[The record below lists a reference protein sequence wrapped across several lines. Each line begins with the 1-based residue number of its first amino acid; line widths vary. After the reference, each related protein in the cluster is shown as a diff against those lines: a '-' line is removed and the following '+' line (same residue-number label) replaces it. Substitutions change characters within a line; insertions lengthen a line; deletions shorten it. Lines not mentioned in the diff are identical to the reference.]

1 MRLRFLFLLFFTL
14 YCSVVYCEEI
24 DGKAFLKK
32 GKDALECKK
41 YEDAIKS
48 LSIAEKEFPLLGDY
62 ALLWLSDAH
71 HEAGNHAESLK
82 SIRSLLKNYP
92 DSLLIRKA
100 RSREL
105 AETQEVPGE
114 NIEQLFESFIRDY
127 PKNTEIK
134 YSYAQLLKKNNK
146 ADAAKSIFKEICI
159 GACPLSETACSELSP
174 SDMQTKDLIEKA
186 SNLMKLMDNKD
197 AESVLRSAL
206 EKDDGS
212 LKKEILINLGR
223 SLFRQKRYF
232 EAAEMYD
239 KADEK
244 FWKTYSLY
252 RAGGKETFDSSLK
265 ELLKSGDKRAG
276 SILLAVASDKRR
288 DGEIEEALKTYQNVL
303 EQYPS
308 ELENAMWGIGWTYFM
323 SGAYEKAA
331 DIFAKLYENDSDTK
345 YLYWEARSLEASGKD
360 ALNSYCTL
368 KKKDRDFYSAMSFL
382 KTGGCIEKSSAKETL
397 YPCNGKKD
405 NENNFLSGLFNS
417 LLNPSIS
424 LPDGQQASPLSKEE
438 LKMRYT
444 GIKKFE
450 RAEVLFEL
458 GFSKDALSELIFIS
472 KTASSLEDILYV
484 GSRLQDL
491 GEYKYLIRLTAR
503 FPFIETVHHLRY
515 PYAYW
520 DIVEPVSQQHDI
532 DPLLVLSVMR
542 EESTFDPGAKSTA
555 GALGLMQ
562 IMPQTAFS
570 LNRNL
575 HLKMTNAS
583 HVWNIKNNIH
593 VGAFYLSTL
602 VKEFGSCAY
611 ALAAYNA
618 GEERVRKWIHEGNYK
633 SIDEFIEDIPYSET
647 RNYVKRVMTTLFEYK
662 RFSGNNEA
670 IKNAE
675 EMGRL

>member
-1 MRLRFLFLLFFTL
+1 MRLRFLFVLFFTI
-14 YCSVVYCEEI
+14 YCSTVSAEEI
-24 DGKAFLKK
+24 DGKAFFKK

-41 YEDAIKS
+41 YEDAVKS
-48 LSIAEKEFPLLGDY
+48 LSLAEKEFPLLGDY
-62 ALLWLSDAH
+62 ALLWLSDAYR
-71 HEAGNHAESLK
+71 ETGNHAESLK
-82 SIRSLLKNYP
+82 SLRSLLKNYP
-92 DSLLIRKA
+92 DSPLIKKV

-105 AETQEVPGE
+105 EEAKEVSDE
-114 NIEQLFESFIRDY
+114 NIQQLFESFIKDY
-127 PKNTEIK
+127 PKDTEVK
-134 YSYAQLLKKNNK
+134 YSYAQLMKKCK
-146 ADAAKSIFKEICI
+146 PDAAKSIFKEICI
-159 GACPLSETACSELSP
+159 GACPLSESACSELGP
-174 SDMQTKDLIEKA
+174 EDMQTKDLVEKA
-186 SNLMKLMDNKD
+186 SNLMRLMDNKE
-197 AESVLRSAL
+197 AESVLRSAI

-212 LKKEILINLGR
+212 FKKEILIKLGR

-232 EAAEMYD
+232 EAAEVYE

-252 RAGGKETFDSSLK
+252 RAGGKEKFDSSLE

-288 DGEIEEALKTYQNVL
+288 DGEIEDALKTYQNVL

-308 ELENAMWGIGWTYFM
+308 ESENALWGIGWTYFM

-331 DIFAKLYENDSDTK
+331 DVFAKLYENDSDTK
-345 YLYWEARSLEASGKD
+345 YLYWEARSLEVSGKD
-360 ALNSYCTL
+360 VLTSYNTL
-368 KKKDRDFYSAMSFL
+368 RKKDRGFYSAMSFI
-382 KTGGCIEKSSAKETL
+382 KTGGCLEKSSTKKTL
-397 YPCNGKKD
+397 YPCNGKRD
-405 NENNFLSGLFNS
+405 NENNSLSGLLNS
-417 LLNPSIS
+417 SLEPSVS
-424 LPDGQQASPLSKEE
+424 LPDGQQPNPLSKEE
-438 LKMRYT
+438 LRMRHP

-458 GFSKDALSELIFIS
+458 GFSKDARSELIFIS
-472 KTASSLEDILYV
+472 KTASSIEDILYV

-491 GEYKYLIRLTAR
+491 GEYKYSLRLAAR
-503 FPFIETVHHLRY
+503 FPFIETVHRLRY

-562 IMPQTAFS
+562 LMPQTAFQ
-570 LNRNL
+570 LNHNL
-575 HLKMTNAS
+575 HLKITNTS
-583 HVWNIKNNIH
+583 HIWNIKNNIH
-593 VGAFYLSTL
+593 IGAFYLSTL

-618 GEERVRKWIHEGNYK
+618 GEERVREWIQKGNYK

-662 RFSGNNEA
+662 RFPGNNKA
-670 IKNAE
+670 IKDGE

>member
-1 MRLRFLFLLFFTL
+1 MRLWFLCLLLFTL
-14 YCSVVYCEEI
+14 HCSIVYCEEI
-24 DGKAFLKK
+24 DGKAFLKQ
-32 GKDALECKK
+32 GRESLECKK
-41 YEDAIKS
+41 YEDAVKS
-48 LSIAEKEFPLLGDY
+48 LSLAEKEFPLLGDY
-62 ALLWLSDAH
+62 ASLWLSDAY
-71 HEAGNHAESLK
+71 HEIGNHAEALTTV
-82 SIRSLLKNYP
+82 RSLLKKYP
-92 DSLLIRKA
+92 DSPLRKKA
-100 RSREL
+100 RLREL
-105 AETQEVPGE
+105 TEAGEVSE
-114 NIEQLFESFIRDY
+114 EDIQQLFESFIRDY
-127 PKNTEIK
+127 PKDTEIK

-159 GACPLSETACSELSP
+159 GACPFSETACSELSP
-174 SDMQTKDLIEKA
+174 SDMQTRDLIEKA
-186 SNLMKLMDNKD
+186 TNLMNLMDNKE
-197 AESVLRSAL
+197 AEYVLRSAL

-232 EAAEMYD
+232 EAAEVYE

-252 RAGGKETFDSSLK
+252 RAGGKETFDSSLE
-265 ELLKSGDKRAG
+265 ELLKNGDKRAG
-276 SILLAVASDKRR
+276 PILLAVASDKRR
-288 DGEIEEALKTYQNVL
+288 DGEIEEALKTYRNVL

-308 ELENAMWGIGWTYFM
+308 ESENALWGIGWTHFR

-331 DIFAKLYENDSDTK
+331 DVFAKLYENNNDTK

-360 ALNSYCTL
+360 ALNSYRIL
-368 KKKDRDFYSAMSFL
+368 KEKDRDFYSAMSSL
-382 KTGGCIEKSSAKETL
+382 KTGGCLDKSSTKETL
-397 YPCNGKKD
+397 YPYNGKKD

-417 LLNPSIS
+417 SLHPSVS
-424 LPDGQQASPLSKEE
+424 LPDGRQASALRKAE
-438 LKMRYT
+438 LKVGYT
-444 GIKKFE
+444 GLKKFE
-450 RAEVLFEL
+450 RADVLFEL

-472 KTASSLEDILYV
+472 KTASSIEDILYV

-491 GEYKYLIRLTAR
+491 GEYKYLIRLMAR
-503 FPFIETVHHLRY
+503 FPFVETVHHLRY

-542 EESTFDPGAKSTA
+542 EESTFDPGAKSGA

-562 IMPQTAFS
+562 LMPQTAFH

-575 HLKMTNAS
+575 HLKLTNAS

-593 VGAFYLSTL
+593 IGAFYLSTL

-618 GEERVRKWIHEGNYK
+618 GEERVRKWIQKGNYK

-647 RNYVKRVMTTLFEYK
+647 RKYVKRVMTTLFEYK

>member
-1 MRLRFLFLLFFTL
+1 MKLFLPFLLLFIFH
-14 YCSVVYCEEI
+14 CSTIYAEEI
-24 DGKAFLKK
+24 DGKAFLKQ
-32 GKDALECKK
+32 GRESLECKK
-41 YEDAIKS
+41 YEDAVKS

-62 ALLWLSDAH
+62 ASLWLSDAY
-71 HEAGNHAESLK
+71 HEIGNHGESLK
-82 SIRSLLKNYP
+82 SIRFLLKNYP
-92 DSLLIRKA
+92 DSPLIKKA

-105 AETQEVPGE
+105 AEAQEVSEE
-114 NIEQLFESFIRDY
+114 NIQQLFESFIRDY
-127 PKNTEIK
+127 PKDTEIK
-134 YSYAQLLKKNNK
+134 YSYAQLLKRNNK
-146 ADAAKSIFKEICI
+146 ADAAKLIFKEICI
-159 GACPLSETACSELSP
+159 GACPLSESACSELSP
-174 SDMQTKDLIEKA
+174 EDMQTKDLVEKA
-186 SNLMKLMDNKD
+186 SNLMKLLDNKE

-212 LKKEILINLGR
+212 LKKEILIKLGR

-232 EAAEMYD
+232 EAAKVYE

-252 RAGGKETFDSSLK
+252 RAGGKEKFDSSLE
-265 ELLKSGDKRAG
+265 ELLKSRDKRAA

-288 DGEIEEALKTYQNVL
+288 DGEIEDALKTYQNVL

-308 ELENAMWGIGWTYFM
+308 ESENALWGIGWTYFM

-331 DIFAKLYENDSDTK
+331 DVFARLYENDSDTK
-345 YLYWEARSLEASGKD
+345 YLYWKARSLEASGKD
-360 ALNSYCTL
+360 VLNSYHTL
-368 KKKDRDFYSAMSFL
+368 REKDGDFYSAMSFM
-382 KTGGCIEKSSAKETL
+382 KTGGCLEKSSTKETL

-405 NENNFLSGLFNS
+405 NENNSLSGLFNS
-417 LLNPSIS
+417 SLNPSVS
-424 LPDGQQASPLSKEE
+424 LPDGQQPSPLSKEE
-438 LKMRYT
+438 LKMRHM

-458 GFSKDALSELIFIS
+458 GFSKDARSELIFIS
-472 KTASSLEDILYV
+472 KTASSIEDILYV

-491 GEYKYLIRLTAR
+491 GEYKYSLRLAAR
-503 FPFIETVHHLRY
+503 FPFIETVHRLRY

-562 IMPQTAFS
+562 LMPQTAFQ

-575 HLKMTNAS
+575 HLKITNTS

-593 VGAFYLSTL
+593 IGAFYLSTL

-618 GEERVRKWIHEGNYK
+618 GEEKVRKWIQKGNYK

-662 RFSGNNEA
+662 RFPRNNES
-670 IKNAE
+670 IKDAE